1 MDCKQL
7 RYFLTICEQGS
18 ISKAAENLFISQQ
31 ALSSSIGRLE
41 TELHVNLFYRTSKGV
56 YPTREGIYLKEKA
69 QQMISIEDHIL
80 QDIGT
85 LRNTEPNLSLG
96 CAYGVA
102 GELAKKLVNRVLL
115 HENGLQLKIREYTDL
130 DCDKAVLKEEVD
142 IGIGIGPVDSTLFE
156 SQLLLSRKCCF
167 IAPSNHPLTSY
178 KNVTV
183 EHLAKEEL
191 IMLSSQFKVNHIF
204 RSICKKH
211 GIDIFYTFEAGEIA
225 PISKLVQDGYG
236 IGACIDFV
244 ANKLDPKEISIININ
259 EPEYRWDVYLI
270 RKRDK
275 EQTDAM
281 RRFEAY
287 MLDQSQASGDGC
299 GEQ

>member
-7 RYFLTICEQGS
+7 RYFLAICEHGS

-31 ALSSSIGRLE
+31 ALSSSIARLE
-41 TELHVNLFYRTSKGV
+41 TELHATLFYRTSKGV
-56 YPTREGIYLKEKA
+56 YPTREGIYLKEKS
-69 QQMISIEDHIL
+69 QQMLSIEEHIL

-85 LRNTEPNLSLG
+85 LQNAQPNLILG
-96 CAYGVA
+96 CAYGVT
-102 GELAKKLVNRVLL
+102 GELANKLINRILL

-142 IGIGIGPVDSTLFE
+142 IGIAIGPIDPTLFE
-156 SQLLLSRKCCF
+156 SRLLLSRKCCF
-167 IAPSNHPLTSY
+167 IVPANHPLASQ

-183 EHLAKEEL
+183 KHLAEEEL
-191 IMLSSQFKVNHIF
+191 IMLSNQFKVNHIF

-211 GIDIFYTFEAGEIA
+211 GIDISYTFEAGEIA
-225 PISKLVQDGYG
+225 PISKLVQGGYG
-236 IGACIDFV
+236 VGACIDFV
-244 ANKLDPKEISIININ
+244 ANKLDPKEIAVINID
-259 EPEYRWDVYLI
+259 EQEYRWDVYLI

-275 EQTDAM
+275 KQTDAM

-287 MLDQSQASGDGC
+287 ML
-299 GEQ
+299 EH